1 MKASELPKLC
11 PFVGKATLGICI
23 LLFAC
28 VCSSAQFLGTQL
40 RAHTFSFVF
49 SRVCPAA
56 SRSNEL
62 HAMNDKRKEEVF
74 DGTPSHYLA
83 VIAQPVNVY
92 LNYRRLLHADGTPLS
107 AGEAKKLL
115 AVRTH
120 LHQFVCGSDVS
131 RCVRFLGANRRM
143 CGVGP
148 GPWCRAQGLGSRVQL
163 VQGPKCR

>member
-11 PFVGKATLGICI
+11 PFVGKATLGICS

-62 HAMNDKRKEEVF
+62 HAMNDKRKEEIF

-120 LHQFVCGSDVS
+120 CISLYAAAT
-131 RCVRFLGANRRM
+131 FLGACAFLGRTGV
-143 CGVGP
+143 CAVWDLVHGVGP
-148 GPWCRAQGLGSRVQL
+148 RV
-163 VQGPKCR
+163 